1 VALLRFYLASYG
13 AGDPFTAY
21 SVSVVATDGINSAT
35 IPCESV
41 TIDEIQEKKE
51 TLGQSMWDQHTVAAI
66 CADKLGVPVAAGAPA

>member
-1 VALLRFYLASYG
+1 MALLRFYLASYG

-51 TLGQSMWDQHTVAAI
+51 TLGQPMWDQHTVAAI
-66 CADKLGVPVAAGAPA
+66 CADKLGVPVTAGAA